1 MMVDVREEQQRTDTT
16 PERDAVEQTDTDET
30 ARPSLSE
37 RIRAAFAAIEW
48 RQTLGLAVVMAI
60 GWCALFL
67 SQNILQALAGIVPV
81 LAGLYLGRRVKSQ
94 LLLHGLVLSVTG
106 FLIGMVI
113 VSIYALLVD
122 SGLAPPYLAPVA
134 PGADPMPITSG
145 ELILLYLS
153 FSAFALLPFPTF
165 ATVMSGHSER
175 RNRET
180 RRQIEER
187 GGRLERPGAVR
198 TLEDLRGLSLP
209 QLGTY
214 VSNLFKKNGFT
225 FRDWR
230 FLDKDKHLDIELEY
244 QGEIYLLR
252 LSVADKVRPG
262 TVQSLV
268 QDMRRREIKKGL
280 VITSTEFMP
289 DALKSARGYRHIVAI
304 DGQTLFEMAES

>member
-1 MMVDVREEQQRTDTT
+1 MMVDVREEQRRTDTAT
-16 PERDAVEQTDTDET
+16 EPVAVEQTPTDET
-30 ARPSLSE
+30 PRPSWPD
-37 RIRAAFAAIEW
+37 RIRTVFAAIEW

-60 GWCALFL
+60 GWCVLFL
-67 SQNILQALAGIVPV
+67 SQNILQALAGVVPV
-81 LAGLYLGRRVKSQ
+81 IAGLYLGRRVKSQ
-94 LLLHGLVLSVTG
+94 LLLHGLILGVTG
-106 FLIGMVI
+106 FLIGMAI

-122 SGLAPPYLAPVA
+122 SGLVPPYLAPIE
-134 PGADPMPITSG
+134 PGADPVAITSS

-165 ATVMSGHSER
+165 ATVMSGRSEQ
-175 RNRET
+175 RNREA
-180 RRQIEER
+180 RQHITER

-214 VSNLFKKNGFT
+214 VSNLFKKHGFT

-230 FLDKDKHLDIELEY
+230 FIDKDKHLDIELEY

-252 LSVADKVRPG
+252 LSVADKVRTG
-262 TVQSLV
+262 TIQSLV

-289 DALKSARGYRHIVAI
+289 DALKAARGQRSIVAI

>member
-1 MMVDVREEQQRTDTT
+1 MMVDVREEQRRTDTAA
-16 PERDAVEQTDTDET
+16 EINAVEQPDTEEMPYLT
-30 ARPSLSE
+30 VSGRL
-37 RIRAAFAAIEW
+37 RMAFAAIEW
-48 RQTLGLAVVMAI
+48 RQTLGLAAIMAT
-60 GWCALFL
+60 GWCILFL
-67 SQNILQALAGIVPV
+67 SQNVLQALAGVVPV
-81 LAGLYLGRRVKSQ
+81 IAGLYLGRRVKSQ
-94 LLLHGLVLSVTG
+94 LLLHGLILGVTG

-113 VSIYALLVD
+113 VSIYALLGDARLVP
-122 SGLAPPYLAPVA
+122 AYRAPVE
-134 PGADPMPITSG
+134 PGAEPIPITSG

-165 ATVMSGHSER
+165 ATVMSGRSEQ

-180 RRQIEER
+180 RQQIMER

-214 VSNLFKKNGFT
+214 VANLFKKNGFT

-230 FLDKDKHLDIELEY
+230 FIDKDKHLDLELEY

-280 VITSTEFMP
+280 VITSTEFTP
-289 DALKSARGYRHIVAI
+289 DALKAARGQRYIVAI
-304 DGQTLFEMAES
+304 DGQTLFEMAKS